1 MRPRQEKKE
10 TGLSVK
16 LETSTGSQP
25 WASALLSS
33 LAGIYFSLGLS
44 LSTLKR
50 LWEPSK
56 PIKYFGRQQL
66 QKTTWGRHPPW
77 TGERA
82 GKPGFSPDSSGSGL
96 ALPIPQQ
103 PIRSSS
109 DRAAWRTANSLKGHL
124 VSKQVTWP
132 TPDGK
137 SPLESVAGRKGSRRF
152 YLKNSLDED
161 SLSGCPTAEKAAT
174 NPDSPFT
181 YLSYPPIIALP
192 SQTVPYH
199 LSLPVAQF
207 APATHVVQDEEG
219 LFVARAGG
227 RSWALVPAGMCG
239 SVGWEICRTATTDSG
254 HHISLLALHWA
265 PGLVL
270 TQNFRLR
277 LHSCIPEGFHV
288 QSPLL

>member
-25 WASALLSS
+25 WASALSSS
-33 LAGIYFSLGLS
+33 LAGIYSNLGLS
-44 LSTLKR
+44 LSRLKR

-56 PIKYFGRQQL
+56 PIKDFGRQQL

-82 GKPGFSPDSSGSGL
+82 GKQGFSPDSPGSGL
-96 ALPIPQQ
+96 ARPIPQQ

-109 DRAAWRTANSLKGHL
+109 DRAAWRMDNSLKGHL
-124 VSKQVTWP
+124 VSKQVTWR

-174 NPDSPFT
+174 NPDIPLPIYHIRQSSLCLPRRSLT
-181 YLSYPPIIALP
+181 IWAYLWR
-192 SQTVPYH
+192 
-199 LSLPVAQF
+199 SLPL
-207 APATHVVQDEEG
+207 P
-219 LFVARAGG
+219 
-227 RSWALVPAGMCG
+227 
-239 SVGWEICRTATTDSG
+239 
-254 HHISLLALHWA
+254 
-265 PGLVL
+265 L
-270 TQNFRLR
+270 T
-277 LHSCIPEGFHV
+277 
-288 QSPLL
+288 